1 LYTHS
6 IQVPFPLIY
15 LFTPQTFLV
24 RSSIFTFLLQIRR
37 AKHSLEKLTLLS
49 KLSANRPNGFSR
61 DPVVTRTDDGGG
73 GGEQKRFWALRR
85 RLMWVVNELFNFF
98 MVYVLELETEKF
110 KEALEGTA
118 SLDEMIPLHEEQSVL
133 S

>member
-1 LYTHS
+1 
-6 IQVPFPLIY
+6 
-15 LFTPQTFLV
+15 
-24 RSSIFTFLLQIRR
+24 
-37 AKHSLEKLTLLS
+37 
-49 KLSANRPNGFSR
+49 
-61 DPVVTRTDDGGG
+61 
-73 GGEQKRFWALRR
+73 
-85 RLMWVVNELFNFF
+85 MWVVNELFNFF